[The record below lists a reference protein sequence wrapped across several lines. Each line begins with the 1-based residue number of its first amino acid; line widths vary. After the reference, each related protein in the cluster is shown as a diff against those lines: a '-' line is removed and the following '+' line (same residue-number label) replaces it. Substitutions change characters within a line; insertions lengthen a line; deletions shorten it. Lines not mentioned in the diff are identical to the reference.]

1 LSKSPSMSL
10 PSSSIT
16 REIEISMNIHKIF
29 HRSKDGDFRACL
41 MVAAAAAAAGVNG
54 LLWLLRP
61 RWPRWRP
68 HVCDE
73 CVDC

>member
-1 LSKSPSMSL
+1 
-10 PSSSIT
+10 
-16 REIEISMNIHKIF
+16 MNIHKIF

-41 MVAAAAAAAGVNG
+41 LVAAAAAAAAGVNG
-54 LLWLLRP
+54 LLRLLRP